1 MEIHAGEKEY
11 GKCRE
16 EPLKDEMGRD
26 IVIPKLFTQWYS
38 LYSLTREGYMWS
50 WGHPK
55 QIFAPL
61 FKVLKISVEAFRNV
75 SLEEDG
81 RLLAQP
87 LIICPMEGWRRGEHG
102 RLELGDNDQISKIVP
117 QKLNH
122 IPDQDIIQ
130 FVKP

>member
-26 IVIPKLFTQWYS
+26 IVIPKLFTQ
-38 LYSLTREGYMWS
+38 
-50 WGHPK
+50 K
-55 QIFAPL
+55 QIFAPV

>member
-1 MEIHAGEKEY
+1 EKEY

-26 IVIPKLFTQWYS
+26 IVIPKLFTQRW
-38 LYSLTREGYMWS
+38 
-50 WGHPK
+50 
-55 QIFAPL
+55 
-61 FKVLKISVEAFRNV
+61 EALGTTPHHLSQSEASMI
-75 SLEEDG
+75 SLEFVDIDAGGLHSTTLTGKGEILK
-81 RLLAQP
+81 R
-87 LIICPMEGWRRGEHG
+87 GWRRGEHG